1 MDVASGVT
9 RGRYIRMNVVQDVG
23 KKVGDGL
30 TRHIIRKGG
39 DRRTHISWIGGN
51 YLSIADRSSACINEG
66 GGVRERRL
74 TYLDNKL

>member
-23 KKVGDGL
+23 RKLEGGL

-39 DRRTHISWIGGN
+39 DRRTHISWMGGN
-51 YLSIADRSSACINEG
+51 YLSIAGRPRY
-66 GGVRERRL
+66 V
-74 TYLDNKL
+74 YK